1 MVQVIGFSTT
11 ILPYQAAPIVVALQL
26 GGVST
31 ASATRLSLLLAAIT
45 FLVLVPLDF
54 LWFALLGRL

>member
-1 MVQVIGFSTT
+1 M
-11 ILPYQAAPIVVALQL
+11 

-45 FLVLVPLDF
+45 FLLLVPLDL
-54 LWFALLGRL
+54 LWFAALGRL